1 MNWDAVG
8 AVGEVI
14 GALAVVFTL
23 IYLAIQMKQN
33 TLAVN
38 QSAQQSMVAETG
50 SAMDSI
56 FGNPQGAEIWVNGME
71 SWSSLTKSEKAQF
84 AGIMH
89 HTMRVYEQA
98 YLSFR
103 AGILETQIWLGMET
117 AVLEVI
123 SSPGAQEWWS
133 LRKHWYSEAF
143 RSLIDNS
150 NVVSA
155 KYLDTLL
162 DTG

>member
-38 QSAQQSMVAETG
+38 QSAQQSMVAGTG
-50 SAMDSI
+50 AVLDSI
-56 FGNPQGAEIWVNGME
+56 FANPQGAEVWVNGLE
-71 SWSSLTKSEKAQF
+71 SWSSLTKAEKAQF
-84 AGIMH
+84 ASIMH
-89 HTMRVYEQA
+89 HVMRLNEQA

-103 AGILETQIWLGMET
+103 AETFDPQIWLGMET
-117 AVLEVI
+117 AVREVI

-133 LRKHWYSEAF
+133 LRKHWYCEAF
-143 RSLIDNS
+143 RSL
-150 NVVSA
+150 
-155 KYLDTLL
+155 LDKSKASMNFVDSYQ
-162 DTG
+162 DTN